1 MFVAIE
7 QASAAEYYPTSSAQ
21 KRLYLLDE
29 MTGPNINYNVSDV
42 YAYEEP
48 LDKERLQ
55 KALDKL
61 LKQEEILRT
70 SFHVVDGEPIQTISP
85 DARVLIDYSEVDEI
99 DIQTEY
105 DKFIQPFVL
114 SEAPLMR
121 VKLMKTTTAS
131 YLFVDIHHIICDGE
145 SLPVI
150 LQQVNEFYENDGTD
164 YE

>member
-1 MFVAIE
+1 M
-7 QASAAEYYPTSSAQ
+7 
-21 KRLYLLDE
+21 
-29 MTGPNINYNVSDV
+29 
-42 YAYEEP
+42 
-48 LDKERLQ
+48 
-55 KALDKL
+55 DKL

-164 YE
+164 HE